1 MPDRESLQMNISQ
14 QRTFGSGSQLYVYPN
29 LPQTGLANMLF
40 IWARAEIFARDCP
53 CRMLAPQWT
62 QLGRVGVWLRG
73 ERDKRTYLNC
83 FHSDGYVTGLTRA
96 GILATYP
103 RISERQAAAIE
114 WTDKIKRKL
123 VVEIQGSQGLFDTF
137 PQEKDYLRRR
147 LLEIVRPRLVAQ
159 AHTTWPGNSP
169 FIALHVRRGDFAPW
183 DASRVA
189 ASVGNMQLPIPWYR
203 EAIRFIRQ
211 QSGPIPAVVF
221 TDGRPEDV
229 KLLTELPDVVIAE
242 HAPAIVH
249 ILAIANASHIVTSAS
264 TFSRW
269 SVYLSR
275 ATAIW
280 YPGVGP
286 CPRPPQ
292 SVDLVMDFGIK

>member
-1 MPDRESLQMNISQ
+1 MVLL
-14 QRTFGSGSQLYVYPN
+14 GSSRSDANNSLYVYPN

-40 IWARAEIFARDCP
+40 IWARAEIFARDRR

-62 QLGRVGVWLRG
+62 QFGRVGVWLRG

-83 FHSDGYVTGLTRA
+83 FNSDGYVTGVTRA
-96 GILATYP
+96 RILATYP
-103 RISERQAAAIE
+103 RISETQAAEIE
-114 WTDKIKRKL
+114 WNDEIKRKL

-137 PQEKDYLRRR
+137 PQEAAYIRGR
-147 LLEIVRPRLVAQ
+147 LLEIVRPLLVAQ
-159 AHTTWPGNSP
+159 ADAKWPVAPP

-183 DASRVA
+183 DASRVG
-189 ASVGNMQLPIPWYR
+189 ASVGNVQLPIPWYR

-211 QSGPIPAVVF
+211 ESGPIPAVVF

-229 KLLTELPDVVIAE
+229 KFLTELPDVVIAE

-269 SVYLSR
+269 GVFLSR

-280 YPGVGP
+280 YPGVVP
-286 CPRPPQ
+286 CPRRME
-292 SVDLVMDFGIK
+292 SMNLVMDFGIT